1 MVEHKPQPSHTVNT
15 LVSDLIEINQSGTNG
30 IATDERNTSERRSL
44 TVDYEFEFSI
54 LARKPQAQWDFLR
67 PPVSFPRL

>member
-15 LVSDLIEINQSGTNG
+15 LVSDLIEINQSGTDG

-54 LARKPQAQWDFLR
+54 LAQAQWDFLR